1 MILAWGLFVIAAL
14 AAAWYFVQ
22 AKRTKA
28 KIGIL
33 EQQVGRLR
41 KANQEQAAI
50 IREYELSDNG
60 RWMQQVQAWW
70 DDE

>member
-1 MILAWGLFVIAAL
+1 MILAWGLFVVAAL

-22 AKRTKA
+22 AEREKA
-28 KIGIL
+28 KAGIL
-33 EQQVGRLR
+33 EQQIARLR